1 MKKIL
6 KLILKLLYVNIKHQ
20 CCEEIVRAMLVKA
33 TLSLGTVHNDVT
45 EAGIGVIEQ
54 GNSNHF
60 GAPS

>member
-1 MKKIL
+1 
-6 KLILKLLYVNIKHQ
+6 
-20 CCEEIVRAMLVKA
+20 MLVKA